1 MPNSNNITSGRR
13 QLLKTMALGLTTGAV
28 GVNLITSASAK
39 PENRQASHKSAPRQR
54 GYRETQHFLDYYK
67 TL

>member
-1 MPNSNNITSGRR
+1 MPNSNNITSERR
-13 QLLKTMALGLTTGAV
+13 QLLKTMAFGLTTGAV

-39 PENRQASHKSAPRQR
+39 PENPQASHKSASHQR
-54 GYRETQHFLDYYK
+54 GYRETQHILDYYN